1 MYFLTLFCCLQPRS
15 PRRWWAS
22 QRRWAC
28 PWRPSSWQRWEWGRS
43 RGRCPEG
50 HVREWW
56 RRRRNGGEVLGAG
69 ITTPSTASGK
79 LKEKIY
85 IIILVLW
92 RHANFTQTTPTIMF
106 GVSMYSLWTTDQCL
120 IASFW
125 VPASEGPRA
134 LKDFL
139 AWNSNF
145 LTFVYGLPLTR
156 VCIGEL
162 GNQGKTLTLPP
173 QAYPLPWQVCPLK
186 CPVIFI
192 FFSLLSVS
200 KQVKPGFTNYQ
211 PQPKFS
217 WALSKIERI
226 GIKF

>member
-22 QRRWAC
+22 QWRWAC

-85 IIILVLW
+85 IVILVLW

-106 GVSMYSLWTTDQCL
+106 GLSMYIFPMNHWSMPDSKFLGPGLRRSEGTKGLFGVKFKFFNICLWTPFD
-120 IASFW
+120 
-125 VPASEGPRA
+125 
-134 LKDFL
+134 
-139 AWNSNF
+139 
-145 LTFVYGLPLTR
+145 
-156 VCIGEL
+156 
-162 GNQGKTLTLPP
+162 
-173 QAYPLPWQVCPLK
+173 
-186 CPVIFI
+186 
-192 FFSLLSVS
+192 
-200 KQVKPGFTNYQ
+200 
-211 PQPKFS
+211 
-217 WALSKIERI
+217 
-226 GIKF
+226 